1 MLLFL
6 MNIYDDEIRHELEE
20 IYELYKK
27 DLLCIS
33 NNILRDYHEA
43 ENVVQ
48 TTILKIA
55 DNLDKIKGKNENL
68 RKGYVML
75 IARNLAINI
84 YKKRKNIAF
93 EIIENYK
100 ETLISEVHIDPERNI
115 IQLDNGRYIA
125 KSLAEIR
132 LEYADILTLRF
143 TYDLSNKEIA
153 NLLEISD
160 VNVRKRISR
169 AKNALFKVMEGDE
182 VERTS

>member
-20 IYELYKK
+20 IYELYKN
-27 DLLCIS
+27 DMLYVS

-84 YKKRKNIAF
+84 YKKRKKLADYLLYRGW
-93 EIIENYK
+93 ETELVYKKVIE
-100 ETLISEVHIDPERNI
+100 LIP
-115 IQLDNGRYIA
+115 
-125 KSLAEIR
+125 
-132 LEYADILTLRF
+132 
-143 TYDLSNKEIA
+143 
-153 NLLEISD
+153 
-160 VNVRKRISR
+160 
-169 AKNALFKVMEGDE
+169 
-182 VERTS
+182 